1 MLFKNLFLIHG
12 YVSPRSGE
20 TNQGGKEE
28 FFPHQAYFTHCSLP
42 PLGSLGAV

>member
-1 MLFKNLFLIHG
+1 MLFKNLFLIPG